1 MNRLNIKE
9 FHETRYCPAVWR
21 DLMTDFLA
29 FFTYH
34 VNPYKSVMPQLKN
47 AMEKSG
53 CARIV
58 DFAAGNGTYILKVT
72 AALDPE
78 TNKYNALLCDKFP
91 NAESARR
98 IEKLSGGRIKYILEP
113 VDILDENEKPQGFW
127 TLFSGAHHLSPEQ
140 LRTFTECAVRQDC
153 GIAFFEYSDRGILQ
167 ALLPSLFVPFLVLL
181 LTPLI
186 SPFSWRRLFWT
197 YIIPVVP
204 LLVMVDGFI
213 SHLKSYSAAEFE
225 NIVAG
230 IDAPRYKFECGRRR
244 ILMKTC
250 PITWFIGYP
259 DHPSH
264 R

>member
-1 MNRLNIKE
+1 MKE

-34 VNPYKSVMPQLKN
+34 VNPYKSTMPLLKN

-53 CARIV
+53 HRRIV
-58 DFAAGNGTYILKVT
+58 DFAAGGGAYILKVL
-72 AALDPE
+72 AALGPE
-78 TNKYNALLCDKFP
+78 TDKYNALLCDKFP

-98 IEKLSGGRIKYILEP
+98 IEKLSGGRIKYIAES

-127 TLFSGAHHLSPEQ
+127 TLFSGAHHFSPRQ
-140 LRTFTECAVRQDC
+140 LKTFTECAVRQNC
-153 GIAFFEYSDRGILQ
+153 GIAFFEYSGRGILQ
-167 ALLPSLFVPFLVLL
+167 AVLPSLAVPFLVLL
-181 LTPLI
+181 LTPLV

-197 YIIPVVP
+197 YIIPAVP
-204 LLVMVDGFI
+204 LLMMIDGFI
-213 SHLKSYSAAEFE
+213 SHLKSYSAAEFRR
-225 NIVAG
+225 IVAET
-230 IDAPRYKFECGRRR
+230 DAPGYKFECGRKR
-244 ILMKTC
+244 ILMQTC

-259 DHPSH
+259 E